1 MEGVSMSEILI
12 IFVKIVETILKTMNR
27 INYSVR
33 LKLKE

>member
-1 MEGVSMSEILI
+1 MEGVFMSEILI

>member
-12 IFVKIVETILKTMNR
+12 IFVKMVETILKTMNR